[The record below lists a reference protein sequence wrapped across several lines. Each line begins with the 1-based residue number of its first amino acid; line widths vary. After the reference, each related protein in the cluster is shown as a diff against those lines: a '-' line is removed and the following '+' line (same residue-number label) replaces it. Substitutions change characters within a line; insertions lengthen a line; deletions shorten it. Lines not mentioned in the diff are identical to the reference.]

1 MWTLIVEA
9 TGKIVRDRQTVG
21 FFFHLVGLI
30 LFVKYCCRYSK
41 QNSSQKYDF
50 ILGMGSVG

>member
-1 MWTLIVEA
+1 LWTLIVEA

-30 LFVKYCCRYSK
+30 LFVKYCCKYSK
-41 QNSSQKYDF
+41 QNSPQK
-50 ILGMGSVG
+50 